1 MELSDVISS
10 ARKKAKLTQKELAD
24 KMGVSQVTIGQYET
38 KKGDIGKDGK
48 EKKTANPSLDKIPDM
63 AEILDLDV
71 TSFFPSH
78 PELKNQIVKKEL
90 KNNFEKYAH
99 LIPAEYGLK
108 NVVFLS
114 KSEMLIGAGSEGAYD
129 LDLFNKETK
138 IAVDRSF
145 IKGLDPKNLKLF
157 EVVGD
162 SMQPEYDE
170 GDLAIVDMVN
180 FRGDFIKIGGI
191 YVVRVGDV
199 VYVKRVE
206 FLPKGAIK
214 LISLN
219 SKYGD
224 LYPHKEGYE
233 YEILGKVCGKIKLE
247 IQKGLTFSDSGIK

>member
-24 KMGVSQVTIGQYET
+24 KMGVSQGTIGQYET
-38 KKGDIGKDGK
+38 KKGEIGKDGK

-71 TSFFPSH
+71 TSFFPSR

-99 LIPAEYGLK
+99 LIPAEYSLK

-114 KSEMLIGAGSEGAYD
+114 KSDMLIGAGSEGAYD

>member
-24 KMGVSQVTIGQYET
+24 KMGVSQGTIGQYET
-38 KKGDIGKDGK
+38 KKGEIGKDGK

-71 TSFFPSH
+71 TSFFPSR

-99 LIPAEYGLK
+99 LIPAEYSLK

-129 LDLFNKETK
+129 LELFNKETK

-219 SKYGD
+219 AKYGD
-224 LYPHKEGYE
+224 LYPYKEGYE

-247 IQKGLTFSDSGIK
+247 IHKGLTFSDSGIK

>member
-24 KMGVSQVTIGQYET
+24 KMGVSQGTIGQYET
-38 KKGDIGKDGK
+38 KKGEIGKDGK

-63 AEILDLDV
+63 AEILDLDI
-71 TSFFPSH
+71 TSFFPSR

-99 LIPAEYGLK
+99 LIPAEYSLK

>member
-24 KMGVSQVTIGQYET
+24 KMGVSQGTIGQYET
-38 KKGDIGKDGK
+38 KKGEIGKDGK

-114 KSEMLIGAGSEGAYD
+114 KSDMLIGAGSEGAYD

-219 SKYGD
+219 AKYGD

>member
-1 MELSDVISS
+1 MTLGGKIKQARSAKKMTQLQLSEIV
-10 ARKKAKLTQKELAD
+10 
-24 KMGVSQVTIGQYET
+24 GVNRASIAQYET
-38 KKGDIGKDGK
+38 DTFVPPISTLKKIADACDV
-48 EKKTANPSLDKIPDM
+48 DM
-63 AEILDLDV
+63 LY
-71 TSFFPSH
+71 FFDDEDAS
-78 PELKNQIVKKEL
+78 KRQIVKKEL

-99 LIPAEYGLK
+99 LIPAEYSLK

-114 KSEMLIGAGSEGAYD
+114 KSDMLIGAGSEGAYD

-138 IAVDRSF
+138 VAVDRSF

-224 LYPHKEGYE
+224 LYPHQEGYE

>member
-24 KMGVSQVTIGQYET
+24 KMGVSQGTIGQYET
-38 KKGDIGKDGK
+38 KKGEIGKDGK